1 MCVTPDPL
9 AIGVLRRG
17 LSDGVRGR
25 PYDRW
30 PMVERIGVYGG
41 TFDPP
46 HHAHLAVAVEAA
58 WALELD
64 RVLLV
69 VAGDPWQKSS
79 VVAVSSASDR
89 LALAAAAV
97 EGLDRVEVDD
107 IEVRRG
113 GPSYT
118 IDTVEALAGP
128 GREITV
134 LLGADAAATLPTWH
148 RATDLAAAVEVA
160 VTTRPGWDVPAL
172 GPGWRVRYFDVPSFD
187 ISSTDIRRRVTEG
200 RPIAHLLPAAVR
212 AEMDRRGLYRSG
224 R

>member
-1 MCVTPDPL
+1 
-9 AIGVLRRG
+9 
-17 LSDGVRGR
+17 
-25 PYDRW
+25 
-30 PMVERIGVYGG
+30 MVERIGLYGG

-46 HHAHLAVAVEAA
+46 HHGHVAVAVESA
-58 WALELD
+58 WRLRLD

-69 VAGDPWQKSS
+69 VAGDPWQKTTKAP
-79 VVAVSSASDR
+79 VTPAEDR

-97 EGLDRVEVDD
+97 EGMEGLEVSDL
-107 IEVRRG
+107 EVSRG